1 MQVRQLLWEII
12 VDTRIYL
19 DINHFAR
26 NTPWAHGVASVYA
39 IYGGAVILGLLLIV
53 AWWRARSSGQFSERV
68 PATIWAGAA
77 TIIAVGV
84 AQPINNFVARIRPY
98 YTLHHVELLVPKAH
112 DYTFPSD
119 HATVAGAVICGLWL
133 SRDRLLAWSATVI
146 GLLLA
151 FDRVYVGA
159 HYPGDVLGGLCLG
172 AVVVLVL
179 RPPGLA
185 ILRPLAKWAASS
197 PLWFFVAPSSQRNLR
212 EHTPESTEGN
222 VVAPQPSSETPL
234 VS

>member
-1 MQVRQLLWEII
+1 MV
-12 VDTRIYL
+12 
-19 DINHFAR
+19 
-26 NTPWAHGVASVYA
+26 
-39 IYGGAVILGLLLIV
+39 
-53 AWWRARSSGQFSERV
+53 
-68 PATIWAGAA
+68 
-77 TIIAVGV
+77 
-84 AQPINNFVARIRPY
+84 
-98 YTLHHVELLVPKAH
+98 
-112 DYTFPSD
+112 
-119 HATVAGAVICGLWL
+119 
-133 SRDRLLAWSATVI
+133 

-212 EHTPESTEGN
+212 EHTRETTDEN
-222 VVAPQPSSETPL
+222 VVAPQPSSDTPL

>member
-1 MQVRQLLWEII
+1 
-12 VDTRIYL
+12 
-19 DINHFAR
+19 
-26 NTPWAHGVASVYA
+26 VYA
-39 IYGGAVILGLLLIV
+39 VYGGAVLLGLLLIV
-53 AWWRARSSGQFSERV
+53 AWWRARSSSGFAERV

-84 AQPINNFVARIRPY
+84 AQPINHLVGRIRPY

-112 DYTFPSD
+112 DFTFPSD

-133 SRDRLLAWSATVI
+133 SKDRLLAWTATVA

-159 HYPGDVLGGLCLG
+159 HYPGDVLGGLALG
-172 AVVVLVL
+172 AVVVLAL
-179 RPPGLA
+179 RPVGLA
-185 ILRPLAKWAASS
+185 VLRPLARWASTSA
-197 PLWFFVAPSSQRNLR
+197 LWFFVAPAAQGGSMRGDAGGGSILGPDR
-212 EHTPESTEGN
+212 
-222 VVAPQPSSETPL
+222 VASPSSDVSDTPL